1 MNNLA
6 RITDLTL
13 LDPTANAE
21 MIRALLAEAHA
32 SQMRGICIA
41 PSMLHAVTEPGD
53 LVIGTVCGHPTG
65 KHHVLVKAA
74 EARLSVQ
81 YGATDVALVPDQAAD
96 PNALIAEIAAVRE
109 AVPHPV
115 TLGVVFEP
123 AFLGDDALTAACR
136 AARTAGA
143 DYLIAG
149 TDYSP
154 AGEVSAEA
162 VRVMRAA
169 VDTQVEVKANAG
181 GRSWDDAQT
190 LVAAGAGRLGM
201 RVPAGFAADARP

>member
-13 LDPTANAE
+13 LGPTADAE
-21 MIRALLAEAHA
+21 MIRALIAQAQA

-41 PSMLHAVTEPGD
+41 PSLLHAVTEPGE
-53 LVIGTVCGHPTG
+53 LVVGTVCGYPTG

-136 AARTAGA
+136 AALTAGA
-143 DYLIAG
+143 DYLIAA
-149 TDYSP
+149 TDYPP
-154 AGEVSAEA
+154 AGDASVEA

-169 VDTQVEVKANAG
+169 VDTRIEVKANAG
-181 GRSWDDAQT
+181 ARSLDDAQA

-201 RVPAGFAADARP
+201 RVPAGFGAGARR